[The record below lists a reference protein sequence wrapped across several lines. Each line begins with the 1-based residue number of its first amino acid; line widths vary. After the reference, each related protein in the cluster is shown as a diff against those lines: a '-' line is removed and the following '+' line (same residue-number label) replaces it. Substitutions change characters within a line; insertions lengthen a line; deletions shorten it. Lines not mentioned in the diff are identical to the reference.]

1 MKRDYIIDI
10 NKYHNKRKGKKVK
23 IPKKWKNFISTS
35 KYTWYNFIPK
45 ILYEQF
51 SKMSNIYFI
60 IIAFLQCFREISNAN
75 GKPIILLPLCIVILV
90 NSIKDFYEDWKRK
103 KSDDEENNRNV
114 DVYDLDKKEFVT
126 KKWKDIFI
134 GNIVK
139 IKKNE
144 YFPADCVLIS
154 SSDRKTH
161 NCFVETKNLDGETN
175 LKIKKSINKLVEK
188 CKDLSMFQGKLT
200 TQMPNE
206 YIYQFDAIFEFDID
220 NLDNNQNINITVNH
234 LENDNPN
241 IYQKQKDKEIKN
253 DNQEN
258 INKEKNDINN
268 ENDMKKKIKN
278 SIKLIN
284 ILIRHLSR

>member
-1 MKRDYIIDI
+1 MKNLTSIKKTQLKEEIQNNIDISNKDVNQQQKSIIKNNSLHNSIKDNLKETTITTISQKKEKEKNYNFEDISLNLKPKMGLKNKNSKHENIKNKMKRDYIIDI

-175 LKIKKSINKLVEK
+175 
-188 CKDLSMFQGKLT
+188 
-200 TQMPNE
+200 
-206 YIYQFDAIFEFDID
+206 
-220 NLDNNQNINITVNH
+220 
-234 LENDNPN
+234 
-241 IYQKQKDKEIKN
+241 
-253 DNQEN
+253 
-258 INKEKNDINN
+258 
-268 ENDMKKKIKN
+268 
-278 SIKLIN
+278 
-284 ILIRHLSR
+284 